1 MICRPV
7 MMVLY
12 LLWIVISGQEKDWIR
27 KAKESA
33 EQDRMNMDHQMP
45 NEFIQGNAVTARICP
60 PSFILR
66 SAFLLQF
73 WIFYWK
79 LSRERVKLSR
89 TIPFTLTESGQTVP
103 YTAKIIPVLTEN
115 INLFKK
121 NNVDMNIKSINLRSL
136 LKEGR
141 YLVINFEAHASDGW
155 KFDHPQ
161 FSFIANHQDI
171 KDRLDAVKILMDM
184 GNITEENK
192 IDVYCDTMDDH
203 TNHLFYGWPERL
215 YILYDEKILYHGG
228 EGPHEYSV
236 PSLAYFLK
244 HNI

>member
-73 WIFYWK
+73 WTFYWK
-79 LSRERVKLSR
+79 LSRERLKLSR
-89 TIPFTLTESGQTVP
+89 TIPFTLTAPGQVVP

-115 INLFKK
+115 INLLKK
-121 NNVDMNIKSINLRSL
+121 NNNDINIKPINLRSL

-155 KFDHPQ
+155 KFDHSQ

-184 GNITEENK
+184 GNITKENK

-215 YILYDEKILYHGG
+215 YILYDEKILYRGG